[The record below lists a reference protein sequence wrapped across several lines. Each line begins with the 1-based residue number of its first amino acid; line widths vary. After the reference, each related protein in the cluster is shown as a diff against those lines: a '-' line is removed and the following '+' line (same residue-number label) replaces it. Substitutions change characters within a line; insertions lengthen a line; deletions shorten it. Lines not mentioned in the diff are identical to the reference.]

1 MGDFMKVNIH
11 FDFTFSLILTLV
23 FIILKQANI
32 INWAWYWII
41 SPIWIT
47 LIISLIIFIILKIKG
62 WL

>member
-1 MGDFMKVNIH
+1 MNINISI
-11 FDFTFSLILTLV
+11 DFTFSLILT
-23 FIILKQANI
+23 IIFMVLKQLNI

-47 LIISLIIFIILKIKG
+47 IIITIITFIILKFKG

>member
-1 MGDFMKVNIH
+1 MNINIST
-11 FDFTFSLILTLV
+11 DFTFSLILTIIFV
-23 FIILKQANI
+23 ILKQLNI

-47 LIISLIIFIILKIKG
+47 IIIAIITFIILKFKG